1 MTLVRAQV
9 SIPMDSG
16 IPADTVT
23 NTFHFEAEGPISG
36 YSGLHTAIEDFYTD
50 VTTSGNALSSFY
62 ADTVADVWTV
72 TYYNMDD
79 PIPRVPVYEDTFTR
93 VASSSAS
100 TLPTEVALVMSFQA
114 TRVAGQKQARRR
126 NRVFLGP
133 FNVSANTALTGRPQF
148 NLQNTVAAAGQAL
161 LDWSTSDTSWDW
173 VVNSPTNANYIP
185 VDNGWVDDAWD
196 TQRRRGVAPAA
207 RQVFA

>member
-9 SIPMDSG
+9 QIPMVSG

-36 YSGLHTAIEDFYTD
+36 YSGLHDAIVDFYTA
-50 VTTSGNALSSFY
+50 TTMSGNTLSAFY
-62 ADTVADVWTV
+62 AATVADVWTV

-93 VASSSAS
+93 VAASSAS
-100 TLPTEVALVMSFQA
+100 TLPNEVALVMSFQA
-114 TRVAGQKQARRR
+114 ARMAGQKQARRR

-148 NLQNTVAAAGQAL
+148 NLLYTVKSAGQAL
-161 LDWSTSDTSWDW
+161 LNWSNSDTAWDW

-196 TQRRRGVAPAA
+196 TQRRRGLAPAS
-207 RQVFA
+207 RQVFE